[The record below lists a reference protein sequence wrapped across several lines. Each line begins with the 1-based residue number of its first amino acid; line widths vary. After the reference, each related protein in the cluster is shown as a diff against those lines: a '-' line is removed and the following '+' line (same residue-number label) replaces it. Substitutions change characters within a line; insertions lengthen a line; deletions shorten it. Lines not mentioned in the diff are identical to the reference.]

1 MGKRIALIVGHP
13 DPRGARFG
21 RALAEAYA
29 QGARE
34 GGHELRSI
42 DIAAIEF
49 PLLRSKDDWDKGALP
64 ESLRDPQE
72 AIGWAE
78 HIVLVFP
85 LWLGTMPA
93 LLKAF
98 LEQVLRPGFAIA
110 RAEAGAEWE
119 RHLAGKSAR
128 LVVTMGMPALLYKWY
143 FGAHGVKG
151 MERNVLAFCGIRP
164 IRETLIGMVEVSAPA
179 RERWLAKLRELG
191 KKGL

>member
-1 MGKRIALIVGHP
+1 MAKRIALIIGHP
-13 DPRGARFG
+13 DPRSARFG
-21 RALAEAYA
+21 RALADAYA

-34 GGHELRSI
+34 GGHELRAI
-42 DIAAIEF
+42 DVAAIDF

-64 ESLRDPQE
+64 ESLREAQS

-110 RAEAGAEWE
+110 RADRGAEWE

-128 LVVTMGMPALLYKWY
+128 LVVTMGMPALLYRWY
-143 FGAHGVKG
+143 FGAHGLKG

-164 IRETLIGMVEVSAPA
+164 IRETFIGMVEASEDG
-179 RERWLAKLRELG
+179 RKKWLVKLRELG
-191 KKGL
+191 RKGA